1 MDNSGRQGKVAKPT
15 TPPPAP
21 APVRVPVLDYNGIA
35 VQRLRLDFGRDQVIF
50 TPEGNRQE
58 RVVDIWADQGKASL
72 VRPRAFAG
80 NGGSA
85 PDVSL
90 KGDCL
95 ILTWAAYDQQA
106 ATTSVTHFPQGTA
119 VAFIP

>member
-1 MDNSGRQGKVAKPT
+1 MSYQGLP
-15 TPPPAP
+15 
-21 APVRVPVLDYNGIA
+21 

-58 RVVDIWADQGKASL
+58 RVVDIWADQDKASL

-85 PDVSL
+85 PDVRL
-90 KGDCL
+90 EKDCL
-95 ILTWAAYDQQA
+95 VLTWAAYDLLP
-106 ATTSVTHFPQGTA
+106 ATVSYVHFPAGTA
-119 VAFIP
+119 VAYIP